1 MEKNYNLYSLIG
13 IGRNASEEAIANRI
27 ERIKRLKN
35 DYSEELFKKIEE
47 EYKLFLED
55 RNLYDKKIGIN
66 SDKNIDDNQQENK
79 KTYYTDN
86 NFKSSEEKSDNIG
99 VVDKSGV
106 EKTYDP
112 IFDDQYAFVKLA
124 NESYLKKK
132 KEENDIINQREAER
146 SYKIYKDEKN
156 KRKQAKN
163 LKLKKVVSIVVCGVI
178 VFVGAMS
185 VSNLIKKNNSD
196 NNKNK
201 LNNVCV
207 QYEVKEGDHK
217 KENVDDIFKEY
228 GFSYYEVSAPYRD
241 MNKIYGGDIII
252 GITTK
257 EKADKLVEEGRGK
270 IISVDEAVELLRENN
285 SLTPELKKYINGKSD
300 VVFYIPTS
308 YTK

>member
-66 SDKNIDDNQQENK
+66 SVKNIDDNQQENK
-79 KTYYTDN
+79 KTYYTNN

-185 VSNLIKKNNSD
+185 VSNLIKKNN

-207 QYEVKEGDHK
+207 EYEVKNGDTK
-217 KENVDDIFKEY
+217 SDIDDIFGEY
-228 GFSYYEVSAPYRD
+228 GFSYYEVSGPYR
-241 MNKIYGGDIII
+241 NSNLIYAGDVIV

-257 EKADKLVEEGRGK
+257 EEADKLVEEGRGK
-270 IISVDEAVELLRENN
+270 IISVDYAIELLSENN
-285 SLTPELKKYINGKSD
+285 SLTPKLKEYQNGKSNL
-300 VVFYIPTS
+300 VFYIPTS

>member
-55 RNLYDKKIGIN
+55 GNLYDKKIGIN

-124 NESYLKKK
+124 NESYLKNK

-185 VSNLIKKNNSD
+185 VSNLIKKNNND

-207 QYEVKEGDHK
+207 EYEVKNGDTK
-217 KENVDDIFKEY
+217 SDIDDIFGEY
-228 GFSYYEVSAPYRD
+228 GFSYYEVSGPYR
-241 MNKIYGGDIII
+241 NSNLIYAGDVIV

-257 EKADKLVEEGRGK
+257 EEADKLVEEGRGK
-270 IISVDEAVELLRENN
+270 IISVDYAIELLSENN
-285 SLTPELKKYINGKSD
+285 SLTPKLKEYQNGKSNL
-300 VVFYIPTS
+300 VFYIPTS

>member
-66 SDKNIDDNQQENK
+66 SDKNIDDNQQEDK
-79 KTYYTDN
+79 KTYYTN
-86 NFKSSEEKSDNIG
+86 NTFKSSEEKSDNIG

-106 EKTYDP
+106 DKTYDP
-112 IFDDQYAFVKLA
+112 MFDDQYAFVKLA

-185 VSNLIKKNNSD
+185 VSNLIKKNN

-207 QYEVKEGDHK
+207 EYEVKNGDTK
-217 KENVDDIFKEY
+217 SDIDDIFGEY
-228 GFSYYEVSAPYRD
+228 GFSYYEVSGPYR
-241 MNKIYGGDIII
+241 NSNLIYAGDVIV

-257 EKADKLVEEGRGK
+257 EEADKLVEEGRGK
-270 IISVDEAVELLRENN
+270 IISVDYAIEHLSENQIQSSQEEKTGN
-285 SLTPELKKYINGKSD
+285 RHVCSK
-300 VVFYIPTS
+300 
-308 YTK
+308 

>member
-185 VSNLIKKNNSD
+185 VSNLIKKNNND
-196 NNKNK
+196 DNKNK

-207 QYEVKEGDHK
+207 EYEVKNGDTK
-217 KENVDDIFKEY
+217 SDIDDIFGEY
-228 GFSYYEVSAPYRD
+228 GFSYYEVSGPYR
-241 MNKIYGGDIII
+241 NSNLIYAGDVIV

-257 EKADKLVEEGRGK
+257 EEADKLVEEGRGK
-270 IISVDEAVELLRENN
+270 IISVDEAVELLSENN
-285 SLTPELKKYINGKSD
+285 SLTPELKKYQNGKSNL
-300 VVFYIPTS
+300 VFYIPTS

>member
-66 SDKNIDDNQQENK
+66 SDKNIDDNQQEDK
-79 KTYYTDN
+79 KTYYTN
-86 NFKSSEEKSDNIG
+86 NTFKSSEEKSDNIG

-106 EKTYDP
+106 DKTYDP
-112 IFDDQYAFVKLA
+112 MFDDQYAFVKLA

-185 VSNLIKKNNSD
+185 VSNLIKKNN

-207 QYEVKEGDHK
+207 EYEVKNGDTK
-217 KENVDDIFKEY
+217 SDIDDIFGEY
-228 GFSYYEVSAPYRD
+228 GFSYYEVSGPYR
-241 MNKIYGGDIII
+241 NSNLIYAGDVIV

-257 EKADKLVEEGRGK
+257 EEADKLVEEGRGK
-270 IISVDEAVELLRENN
+270 IISVDYAIELLSENN
-285 SLTPELKKYINGKSD
+285 SLTPKLKEYQNGKSNL
-300 VVFYIPTS
+300 VFYIPTS

>member
-13 IGRNASEEAIANRI
+13 IGKSASEEAIANRI

-156 KRKQAKN
+156 KRKQTKN

-185 VSNLIKKNNSD
+185 VSNLIKKNNNN

-207 QYEVKEGDHK
+207 EYEVKNGDTK
-217 KENVDDIFKEY
+217 SDIDDIFGEY
-228 GFSYYEVSAPYRD
+228 GFSYYEVSGPYR
-241 MNKIYGGDIII
+241 NSNLIYAGDVIV

-257 EKADKLVEEGRGK
+257 EEADKLVEEGRGK
-270 IISVDEAVELLRENN
+270 IISVDYAIELLSENN
-285 SLTPELKKYINGKSD
+285 SLTPKLKEYQNGKSNL
-300 VVFYIPTS
+300 VFYIPTS

>member
-79 KTYYTDN
+79 KTYYTNN

-99 VVDKSGV
+99 LVDKSGV

-185 VSNLIKKNNSD
+185 VSNLIKKNNND

-207 QYEVKEGDHK
+207 EYEVKNGDTK
-217 KENVDDIFKEY
+217 SDIDDIFGEY
-228 GFSYYEVSAPYRD
+228 GFSYYEVSGPYR
-241 MNKIYGGDIII
+241 NSNLIYAGDVIV

-257 EKADKLVEEGRGK
+257 EEADKLVEEGRGK
-270 IISVDEAVELLRENN
+270 IISVDYAIELLSENN
-285 SLTPELKKYINGKSD
+285 SLTPKLKEYQNGKSNL
-300 VVFYIPTS
+300 VFYIPTS

>member
-66 SDKNIDDNQQENK
+66 SDENIDDNQQENK
-79 KTYYTDN
+79 KTYYTNN

-185 VSNLIKKNNSD
+185 VSNLIKKNNND

-207 QYEVKEGDHK
+207 EYEVKNGDTK
-217 KENVDDIFKEY
+217 SDIDDIFGEY
-228 GFSYYEVSAPYRD
+228 GFSYYEVSGPYR
-241 MNKIYGGDIII
+241 NSNLIYAGDVIV

-257 EKADKLVEEGRGK
+257 EEADKLVEEGRGK
-270 IISVDEAVELLRENN
+270 IISVDYAIELLSENN
-285 SLTPELKKYINGKSD
+285 SLTPKLKEYQNGKSNL
-300 VVFYIPTS
+300 VFYIPTS

>member
-79 KTYYTDN
+79 KTYYTNN

-99 VVDKSGV
+99 LVDKSGV

-146 SYKIYKDEKN
+146 SYRIYKDEKN

-185 VSNLIKKNNSD
+185 VSNLIKKND

-207 QYEVKEGDHK
+207 EYEVKNGDTK
-217 KENVDDIFKEY
+217 SDIDDIFGEY
-228 GFSYYEVSAPYRD
+228 GFSYYEVSGPYR
-241 MNKIYGGDIII
+241 NSNLIYAGDVIV

-257 EKADKLVEEGRGK
+257 EEADKLVEEGRGK
-270 IISVDEAVELLRENN
+270 IISVDYAIELLSENN
-285 SLTPELKKYINGKSD
+285 SLTPKLKEYQNGKSNL
-300 VVFYIPTS
+300 VFYIPTS

>member
-66 SDKNIDDNQQENK
+66 SDKNNDDNQQENK
-79 KTYYTDN
+79 KTYYTNN

-163 LKLKKVVSIVVCGVI
+163 LKLKKAVSIVVCGVI

-207 QYEVKEGDHK
+207 EYEVKNGDTK
-217 KENVDDIFKEY
+217 SDIDDIFGEY
-228 GFSYYEVSAPYRD
+228 GFSYYEVSGPYR
-241 MNKIYGGDIII
+241 NSNLIYAGDVIV

-257 EKADKLVEEGRGK
+257 EEADKLVEEGRGK
-270 IISVDEAVELLRENN
+270 IISVDYAIELLSENN
-285 SLTPELKKYINGKSD
+285 SLTPKLKEYQNGKSNL
-300 VVFYIPTS
+300 VFYIPTS

>member
-66 SDKNIDDNQQENK
+66 RDKNINDNQQEDK
-79 KTYYTDN
+79 KTYYTN
-86 NFKSSEEKSDNIG
+86 NTFKSSEEKSGNIG
-99 VVDKSGV
+99 VVDKFGV
-106 EKTYDP
+106 DKTYDP
-112 IFDDQYAFVKLA
+112 RFDDQYAFVKLA

-185 VSNLIKKNNSD
+185 VSNLIKKNNS
-196 NNKNK
+196 NKNK

-207 QYEVKEGDHK
+207 EYEVKDGDTK
-217 KENVDDIFKEY
+217 SDLDDIFGEY
-228 GFSYYEVSAPYRD
+228 GFSYYEVSGPYR
-241 MNKIYGGDIII
+241 NPNLIYAGDVIV

-257 EKADKLVEEGRGK
+257 EEADKLVEEGRGK
-270 IISVDEAVELLRENN
+270 IISVDYAIELLSENN
-285 SLTPELKKYINGKSD
+285 SLTPELKEYQNGKSNL
-300 VVFYIPTS
+300 VFYIPTS

>member
-66 SDKNIDDNQQENK
+66 SDENIDDNQQENK
-79 KTYYTDN
+79 KTYYTNN
-86 NFKSSEEKSDNIG
+86 NFKSSEEKSNNIG

-163 LKLKKVVSIVVCGVI
+163 LKLKKAVSIVVCGVI

-185 VSNLIKKNNSD
+185 VSNLIKKNNND

-207 QYEVKEGDHK
+207 EYEVKNGDTK
-217 KENVDDIFKEY
+217 SDIDDIFGEY
-228 GFSYYEVSAPYRD
+228 GFSYYEVSGPYR
-241 MNKIYGGDIII
+241 NSNLIYAGDVIV

-257 EKADKLVEEGRGK
+257 EEADKLVEEGRGK
-270 IISVDEAVELLRENN
+270 IISVDYAIELLSENN
-285 SLTPELKKYINGKSD
+285 SLTPKLKEYQNGKSNL
-300 VVFYIPTS
+300 VFYIPTS

>member
-66 SDKNIDDNQQENK
+66 SDENIDDNQQENK
-79 KTYYTDN
+79 KTYYTNN

-185 VSNLIKKNNSD
+185 VSNLIKKNNND

-207 QYEVKEGDHK
+207 EYEVKNGDTK
-217 KENVDDIFKEY
+217 SDIDDIFGEY
-228 GFSYYEVSAPYRD
+228 GFSYYEVSGPYR
-241 MNKIYGGDIII
+241 NSNLIYAGDVIV

-257 EKADKLVEEGRGK
+257 EEADKLVEEGRGK
-270 IISVDEAVELLRENN
+270 IISVDEAVELLSENN
-285 SLTPELKKYINGKSD
+285 SLTPKLKEYQNGKSNL
-300 VVFYIPTS
+300 VFYIPTS

>member
-207 QYEVKEGDHK
+207 EYEVKNGDTK
-217 KENVDDIFKEY
+217 SDIDDIFGEY
-228 GFSYYEVSAPYRD
+228 GFSYYEVSGPYR
-241 MNKIYGGDIII
+241 NSNLIYAGDVIV

-257 EKADKLVEEGRGK
+257 EEADKLVEEGRGK
-270 IISVDEAVELLRENN
+270 IISVDYAIELLSENN
-285 SLTPELKKYINGKSD
+285 SLTPKLKEYQNGKSNL
-300 VVFYIPTS
+300 VFYIPTS

>member
-66 SDKNIDDNQQENK
+66 SVKNIDDNQQENK

-99 VVDKSGV
+99 LVDKSGV

-185 VSNLIKKNNSD
+185 VSNLIKKNNNN

-207 QYEVKEGDHK
+207 EYEVKNGDTK
-217 KENVDDIFKEY
+217 SDIDDIFGEY
-228 GFSYYEVSAPYRD
+228 GFSYYEVSGPYR
-241 MNKIYGGDIII
+241 NSNLIYAGDVIV

-257 EKADKLVEEGRGK
+257 EEADKLVEEGRGK
-270 IISVDEAVELLRENN
+270 IISVDYAIELLSENN
-285 SLTPELKKYINGKSD
+285 SLTPKLKEYQNGKSNL
-300 VVFYIPTS
+300 VFYIPTS

>member
-66 SDKNIDDNQQENK
+66 SDKNNDDNQQENK

-185 VSNLIKKNNSD
+185 VSNLIKKNNND

-207 QYEVKEGDHK
+207 EYEVKNGDTK
-217 KENVDDIFKEY
+217 SDIDDIFGEY
-228 GFSYYEVSAPYRD
+228 GFSYYEVSGPYR
-241 MNKIYGGDIII
+241 NSNLIYAGDVIV

-257 EKADKLVEEGRGK
+257 EEADKLVEEGRGK
-270 IISVDEAVELLRENN
+270 IISVDYAIELLSENN
-285 SLTPELKKYINGKSD
+285 SLTPKLKEYQNGKSNL
-300 VVFYIPTS
+300 VFYIPTS

>member
-13 IGRNASEEAIANRI
+13 IGRNASEEAITNRI

-79 KTYYTDN
+79 KTYYTNN

-99 VVDKSGV
+99 LVDKSGV

-185 VSNLIKKNNSD
+185 VSNLIKKNNND

-207 QYEVKEGDHK
+207 EYEVKNGDTK
-217 KENVDDIFKEY
+217 SDIDDIFGEY
-228 GFSYYEVSAPYRD
+228 GFSYYEVSGPYR
-241 MNKIYGGDIII
+241 NSNLIYAGDVIV

-257 EKADKLVEEGRGK
+257 EEADKLVEEGRGK
-270 IISVDEAVELLRENN
+270 IISVDYAIELLSENN
-285 SLTPELKKYINGKSD
+285 SLTPKLKEYQNGKSNL
-300 VVFYIPTS
+300 VFYIPTS

>member
-185 VSNLIKKNNSD
+185 VSNLIKKND

-207 QYEVKEGDHK
+207 EYEVKNGDTK
-217 KENVDDIFKEY
+217 SDMDDIFGEY
-228 GFSYYEVSAPYRD
+228 GFSYYEVSGPYR
-241 MNKIYGGDIII
+241 NSNLIYAGDVIV

-257 EKADKLVEEGRGK
+257 EEADKLVEEGRGK
-270 IISVDEAVELLRENN
+270 IISVDYAIELLSENN
-285 SLTPELKKYINGKSD
+285 SLTPKLKEYQNGKSNL
-300 VVFYIPTS
+300 VFYIPTS

>member
-79 KTYYTDN
+79 KTYYTNN

-99 VVDKSGV
+99 LVDKSGV

-185 VSNLIKKNNSD
+185 VSNLIKKNNNN

-207 QYEVKEGDHK
+207 EYEVKNGDTK
-217 KENVDDIFKEY
+217 SDIDDIFGEY
-228 GFSYYEVSAPYRD
+228 GFSYYEVSGPYR
-241 MNKIYGGDIII
+241 NSNLIYAGDVIV

-257 EKADKLVEEGRGK
+257 EEADKLVEEGRGK
-270 IISVDEAVELLRENN
+270 IISVDYAIELLSENN
-285 SLTPELKKYINGKSD
+285 SLTPKLKEYQNGKSNL
-300 VVFYIPTS
+300 VFYIPTS

>member
-13 IGRNASEEAIANRI
+13 IGKNASEEAIANRI

-79 KTYYTDN
+79 KTYYTNN

-185 VSNLIKKNNSD
+185 VSNLIKKND

-207 QYEVKEGDHK
+207 EYEVKNGDTK
-217 KENVDDIFKEY
+217 SDIDDIFGEY
-228 GFSYYEVSAPYRD
+228 GFSYYEVSGPYR
-241 MNKIYGGDIII
+241 NSNLIYAGDVIV

-257 EKADKLVEEGRGK
+257 EEADKLVEEGRGK
-270 IISVDEAVELLRENN
+270 IISVDYAIELLSENN
-285 SLTPELKKYINGKSD
+285 SLTPKLKEYQNGKSNL
-300 VVFYIPTS
+300 VFYIPTS

>member
-79 KTYYTDN
+79 KTYYTNN

-207 QYEVKEGDHK
+207 EYEVKNGDTK
-217 KENVDDIFKEY
+217 SDIDDIFGEY
-228 GFSYYEVSAPYRD
+228 GFSYYEVSGPYR
-241 MNKIYGGDIII
+241 NSNLIYAGDVIV

-257 EKADKLVEEGRGK
+257 EEADKLVEEGRGK
-270 IISVDEAVELLRENN
+270 IISVDYAIELLSENN
-285 SLTPELKKYINGKSD
+285 SLTPKLKEYQNGKSNL
-300 VVFYIPTS
+300 VFYIPTS

>member
-66 SDKNIDDNQQENK
+66 SDKNNDDNQQENK
-79 KTYYTDN
+79 KTYYTNN

-185 VSNLIKKNNSD
+185 VSNLIKKNNND

-207 QYEVKEGDHK
+207 EYEVKNGDTK
-217 KENVDDIFKEY
+217 SDIDDIFGEY
-228 GFSYYEVSAPYRD
+228 GFSYYEVSGPYR
-241 MNKIYGGDIII
+241 NSNLIYAGDVIV

-257 EKADKLVEEGRGK
+257 EEADKLVEEGRGK
-270 IISVDEAVELLRENN
+270 IISVDYAIELLSENN
-285 SLTPELKKYINGKSD
+285 SLTPKLKEYQNGKSNL
-300 VVFYIPTS
+300 VFYIPTS

>member
-66 SDKNIDDNQQENK
+66 SDKNNDDNQQENK

-185 VSNLIKKNNSD
+185 VSNLIKKNNNN

-207 QYEVKEGDHK
+207 EYEVKNGDTK
-217 KENVDDIFKEY
+217 SDIDDIFGEY
-228 GFSYYEVSAPYRD
+228 GFSYYEVSGPYR
-241 MNKIYGGDIII
+241 NSNLIYAGDVIV

-257 EKADKLVEEGRGK
+257 EEADKLVEEGRGK
-270 IISVDEAVELLRENN
+270 IISVDYAIELLSENN
-285 SLTPELKKYINGKSD
+285 SLTPKLKEYQNGKSNL
-300 VVFYIPTS
+300 VFYIPTS

>member
-79 KTYYTDN
+79 KTYYTNN

-99 VVDKSGV
+99 LVDKSGV

-185 VSNLIKKNNSD
+185 VSNLIKKNNNN

-207 QYEVKEGDHK
+207 EYEVKNGDTK
-217 KENVDDIFKEY
+217 SDIDDIFGEY
-228 GFSYYEVSAPYRD
+228 GFSYYEVSGPYR
-241 MNKIYGGDIII
+241 NSNLIYAGDVIV

-257 EKADKLVEEGRGK
+257 EEADKLVEEGRGK
-270 IISVDEAVELLRENN
+270 IISVDYAIELLSENN
-285 SLTPELKKYINGKSD
+285 SLTPKLKEYQNGKSNL
-300 VVFYIPTS
+300 VFYIPTN

>member
-66 SDKNIDDNQQENK
+66 NKNIDDNQQENK

-99 VVDKSGV
+99 VVDKSGG

-185 VSNLIKKNNSD
+185 VSNLIKKND

-207 QYEVKEGDHK
+207 EYEVKNGDTK
-217 KENVDDIFKEY
+217 SDMDDIFGEY
-228 GFSYYEVSAPYRD
+228 GFSYYEVSGPYR
-241 MNKIYGGDIII
+241 NSNLIYAGDVIV

-257 EKADKLVEEGRGK
+257 EEADKLVEEGRGK
-270 IISVDEAVELLRENN
+270 IISVDYAIELLSENN
-285 SLTPELKKYINGKSD
+285 SLTPKLKEYQNGKSNL
-300 VVFYIPTS
+300 VFYIPTS

>member
-185 VSNLIKKNNSD
+185 VSNLIKKNNNN

-207 QYEVKEGDHK
+207 EYEVKNGDTK
-217 KENVDDIFKEY
+217 SDIDDIFGEY
-228 GFSYYEVSAPYRD
+228 GFSYYEVSGPYR
-241 MNKIYGGDIII
+241 NSNLIYAGDVIV

-257 EKADKLVEEGRGK
+257 EEADKLVEEGRGK
-270 IISVDEAVELLRENN
+270 IISVDYAIELLSENN
-285 SLTPELKKYINGKSD
+285 SLTPKLKEYQNAI
-300 VVFYIPTS
+300 
-308 YTK
+308 